1 MRKRQVCRILRS
13 GGVMAFASLVVLYG
27 MMGCASRK
35 AAQDLDLSGYANWER
50 TTQVP
55 LNFPIPGHE
64 SHYRRIYMNKVGMD
78 YRRSTGAVV
87 NSGEAL
93 EYPDG
98 TIVVKEIYGGLE
110 DPAPGEQPITLDIMV
125 KDKAASD
132 TLGGW
137 RWLIGD
143 PKNGNEMVMS
153 GDFCANCH
161 NGANE
166 RHPYGDRNTGNAFR
180 DFLFY

>member
-1 MRKRQVCRILRS
+1 MVFAPLIILY
-13 GGVMAFASLVVLYG
+13 GVM
-27 MMGCASRK
+27 GCTPRK
-35 AAQDLDLSGYANWER
+35 TVQDLDLSDYAGWER

-64 SHYRRIYMNKVGMD
+64 SNYRRIFMNKVGID
-78 YRRSTGAVV
+78 YRKAMGAAFS
-87 NSGEAL
+87 SGQVM

-98 TIVVKEIYGGLE
+98 TIVVKEIYGGLD
-110 DPAPGEQPITLDIMV
+110 DPAPGEEPITLDIMV
-125 KDKAASD
+125 KDKAAID

-166 RHPYGDRNTGNAFR
+166 KHPYGDKNTGNAFR